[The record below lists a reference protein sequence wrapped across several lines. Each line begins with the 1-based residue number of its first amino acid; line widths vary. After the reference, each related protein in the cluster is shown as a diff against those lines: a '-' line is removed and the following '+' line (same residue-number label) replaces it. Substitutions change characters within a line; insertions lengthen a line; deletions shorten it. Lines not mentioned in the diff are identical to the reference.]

1 MLRRLSLGTT
11 AAVLLAVAVL
21 LTSSSFAF
29 TGEEQEDVRETF
41 EAFAIAMGT
50 SNPPVTR
57 RA

>member
-1 MLRRLSLGTT
+1 
-11 AAVLLAVAVL
+11 VLLAVAVL